1 MEVLKMEGK
10 VKLYSGIIWAV
21 LVVIYLLVSFLTDA
35 WSVTWIILVLGIV
48 VQRIITLLSQLKE
61 QKK

>member
-1 MEVLKMEGK
+1 MEGK